1 MKRHRQTAPAAGAA
15 SSIHHEAG
23 ERVRQNY
30 SRYTGRLA
38 AFHTALAGA
47 VINQTPGQL
56 AILESAAPVVHGYQ
70 ILPKII
76 PDAPSAT
83 LRLHSSHYSWPATQA
98 LIDHAMA
105 HMSRA
110 EKQLRKAASLGRR
123 RQQQSY
129 QQLAR
134 SYRHL
139 RDLQHNIDAHIQY
152 NRLWQSD
159 ILARRA
165 SYDRWTALHD
175 AVLERQQIRDR
186 LELLGTE
193 WASKVV
199 AILGRFSQRLSALKN
214 RLVQREKLLDTLI
227 DAAAGELRVPAYV
240 RLERRP
246 GAWIVH
252 VPLYTD
258 IENRDFV
265 SSVKKEVENIWRLR
279 RGDDEFRVVLEHSY
293 VPVSELYGDAERP
306 LGGDRIDD
314 TQRHLARF
322 PLDGAILTTGAVT
335 THVYGRALILG
346 PHEISPRVL
355 AHEFG
360 HILGF
365 KDNYFRG
372 YRDLGK
378 NGFEVVEVI
387 AAHDD
392 IMGSPASG
400 EVRQG
405 QFMRLLQAMGGPL

>member
-1 MKRHRQTAPAAGAA
+1 VKRHRKTVPVPSAAA
-15 SSIHHEAG
+15 SIRHEAG

-30 SRYTGRLA
+30 SRYTGRLE
-38 AFHTALAGA
+38 AFHAALSGA
-47 VINQTPGQL
+47 AINQTSAQL
-56 AILESAAPVVHGYQ
+56 ATLEPAAPVAHGYQ

-76 PDAPSAT
+76 PDVTTAT
-83 LRLHSSHYSWPATQA
+83 PRLHSSHYSWPATQT

-105 HMSRA
+105 HMSHA
-110 EKQLRKAASLGRR
+110 EKQLRKAASLKRR

-139 RDLQHNIDAHIQY
+139 RDLQHKIDAHIQY
-152 NRLWQSD
+152 NRLWQRD

-165 SYDRWTALHD
+165 SYDRWTTLHD
-175 AVLERQQIRDR
+175 AVLERQAIRDR
-186 LELLGTE
+186 LAVLETE
-193 WASKVV
+193 WVRKAF
-199 AILGRFSQRLSALKN
+199 AILGHFSQRLSALKN
-214 RLVQREKLLDTLI
+214 RLVEREKLLDRMI

-246 GAWIVH
+246 GTWIVH

-258 IENRDFV
+258 IDNRDFV
-265 SSVKKEVENIWRLR
+265 SSIKKEVENIWRLR
-279 RGDDEFRVVLEHSY
+279 RGGDEFRVVLEHSY
-293 VPVSELYGDAERP
+293 VPASRLYGDAEP
-306 LGGDRIDD
+306 PSGGDSID

-335 THVYGRALILG
+335 THVYGRAVILG

-372 YRDLGK
+372 YRDLGE

-400 EVRQG
+400 EVRHG
-405 QFMRLLQAMGGPL
+405 QFMRLLQAIRGQV